1 MRIAPSASAVRRAG
15 SEALVMDLET
25 LRMVAGGATILAG
38 GLGVSLST
46 AVIGAMVEAVSPGA
60 PSRVWAGT
68 ISALSV
74 ALRLFVL
81 VGVGVVTF
89 VMLAGVLA
97 VSLARLVTST
107 VPTRTKVT
115 GRHMYR
121 GRGRGRV
128 LRGAGRHRLA

>member
-1 MRIAPSASAVRRAG
+1 
-15 SEALVMDLET
+15 MDLET
-25 LRMVAGGATILAG
+25 LRVVAGGATILAG

-97 VSLARLVTST
+97 VSLARLVTI
-107 VPTRTKVT
+107 PTRTKVT

-121 GRGRGRV
+121 GRGRV
-128 LRGAGRHRLA
+128 LQGAGRHRLA